1 MPLADWALAF
11 SGSVCR
17 ERLGPDILSRKS
29 DYRAELLSTLKELGK
44 EGSFWQLR

>member
-17 ERLGPDILSRKS
+17 ERLRPDILSRKS
-29 DYRAELLSTLKELGK
+29 DYRAELFSTLMELGK
-44 EGSFWQLR
+44 QGSFWQLE